1 MWSVRRGPFFCCQ
14 KPNFMVNFITM
25 KRPPIVVVMGHVDH
39 GKTSLLD
46 QIRKANVAVRE
57 AGGITQSIGAYEIEH
72 NGERITFI
80 DTPGH
85 QAFSQMRVRG
95 AKIADVAILVVAVDD
110 SVQEQTKEAIKVLE
124 HPPAGGQKT
133 PFIIAITKIDKANID
148 INKTKNDLM
157 AAGVLL
163 EGYGGNVSWKGVS
176 AKTGEGVSDLLDLI
190 LLTAE
195 VEDLKYE
202 PNNPG
207 RGFVLESKS
216 DSRRGVTATVIVT
229 DGKLKVGDEVCVGSV
244 PAKIKSLE
252 NFLNKPIK
260 EAMPSAPVLVMGFKE
275 VPKIGEELLVGGELV
290 VPKVALAANQPRPL
304 MAGKDSRVV
313 INLILKADS
322 SGSLEALS
330 AVIKSLPLPANHE
343 LNVISEGIGEISD
356 GDVKWRPNIIIG
368 FRVGAGRAADDLA
381 KVHEVRI
388 MTSEI
393 IYDLVKQLDDWMK
406 GIGQKVVSGDL
417 EILAVFGKK
426 GGDQQIVGGKV
437 ASGEVKNNS
446 AFEVQRG
453 GKGLGVGRIVN
464 LQQQKRDAIKVEAG
478 GECGLLIKSEVEIR
492 AGDHLIFN

>member
-1 MWSVRRGPFFCCQ
+1 
-14 KPNFMVNFITM
+14 M
-25 KRPPIVVVMGHVDH
+25 KRPPIVVVVGHVDH

-46 QIRKANVAVRE
+46 QIRKANIAAKE

-124 HPPAGGQKT
+124 QSQT
-133 PFIIAITKIDKANID
+133 PFIVAITKIDKANID
-148 INKTKNDLM
+148 IDKAKNDLM

-163 EGYGGNVSWKGVS
+163 EGYGGNVSWKGIS
-176 AKTGEGVSDLLDLI
+176 AKTGEGTNELLDLI

-207 RGFVLESKS
+207 RGFVLESKL

-229 DGKLKVGDEVCVGSV
+229 DGKLRVGDEICAGSV

-252 NFLNKPIK
+252 NFLGKSIK
-260 EAMPSAPVLVMGFKE
+260 EAVPSAPVLVIGFKE
-275 VPKIGEELLVGGELV
+275 VPKVGSELLVGGELV
-290 VPKVALAANQPRPL
+290 APQLAVIANQPRPL
-304 MAGKDSRVV
+304 MAGKDNRVIV
-313 INLILKADS
+313 KLILKADS

-330 AVIKSLPLPANHE
+330 TVIKNLPLPTNHE

-356 GDVKWRPNIIIG
+356 GDVKWHPDIIIG
-368 FRVGAGRAADDLA
+368 FRVGTGRAARDLA
-381 KVHEVRI
+381 KVHDVKMMISEV
-388 MTSEI
+388 
-393 IYDLVKQLDDWMK
+393 IYDLIKQLEDWVK

-417 EILAVFGKK
+417 EVLVFFSKK
-426 GGDQQIVGGKV
+426 GERQVIGGKV
-437 ASGEVKNNS
+437 VSGEVKNNS
-446 AFEVQRG
+446 VFEVQRG

-464 LQQQKRDAIKVEAG
+464 LQQQKKDAARVDLDN
-478 GECGLLIKSEVEIR
+478 ECGLMVKSDVEIR
-492 AGDHLIFN
+492 AGDHLLFN